1 MCKLS
6 NMYVVDLYG
15 DSSAG
20 GTGGISW
27 NVANSLPQLM
37 NQPCKIRVKQVQT
50 EIIDPA
56 ITIENKVWF
65 RVVHNMNVQSG
76 TNYNGFSNS
85 NTLCFFDIYKTRA
98 TVTAAGVGTHFSSS
112 TETECTLFAPQGLPA
127 ILNLNRYGATNA
139 NPPVDSNQDKVEL
152 SWCIRLEIT
161 ANPDQD

>member
-6 NMYVVDLYG
+6 NLFVVDLYS
-15 DSSAG
+15 DSAAG

-37 NQPCKIRVKQVQT
+37 NQPCKIVVKQVQT
-50 EIIDPA
+50 EIVDPA

-65 RVVHNMNVQSG
+65 RVVHNMNIQSG

-98 TVTAAGVGTHFSSS
+98 TVSTTHFSSS
-112 TETECTLFAPQGLPA
+112 TETQNKLFAPQGLPA

-161 ANPDQD
+161 VNPDQE

>member
-37 NQPCKIRVKQVQT
+37 NQPCKIRVKQVQS
-50 EIIDPA
+50 EINEQGPPVVQID
-56 ITIENKVWF
+56 NKVWF

-85 NTLCFFDIYKTRA
+85 NTLCFFDTYKVRTLANDHMTA
-98 TVTAAGVGTHFSSS
+98 T

-161 ANPDQD
+161 VNPDQE